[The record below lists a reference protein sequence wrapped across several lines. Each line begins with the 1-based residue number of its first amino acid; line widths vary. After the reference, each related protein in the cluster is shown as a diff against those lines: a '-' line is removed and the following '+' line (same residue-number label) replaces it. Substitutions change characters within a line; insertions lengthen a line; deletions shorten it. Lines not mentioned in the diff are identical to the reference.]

1 MSTVERFIGCVN
13 WFDSKKGYGFISV
26 KTPDTDNTNKD
37 IFVHFT
43 SLNVD
48 NNYKKIYPGEYVEFN
63 IEEKENGLCCTN
75 VSGIYRG
82 KLLIDNENHKYKIYP
97 KVQRDDSPDADGVN
111 DDEVNAVADE
121 DSSA

>member
-1 MSTVERFIGCVN
+1 MSSVERFIGCVN

-26 KTPDTDNTNKD
+26 KTPNTDNTDKD

-43 SLNVD
+43 SLNVE

-75 VSGIYRG
+75 VSGIYG
-82 KLLIDNENHKYKIYP
+82 GTLLIDNENHKYKIYP
-97 KVQRDDSPDADGVN
+97 KIRRDVDTDLADDV
-111 DDEVNAVADE
+111 VDE

>member
-1 MSTVERFIGCVN
+1 MSNIEKFIGCVN

-26 KTPDTDNTNKD
+26 KTPNTDNTDKD

-75 VSGIYRG
+75 VSGIYGG

-97 KVQRDDSPDADGVN
+97 KVNRDDRPDDNV
-111 DDEVNAVADE
+111 DDEVG
-121 DSSA
+121 SST